1 MMPDAE
7 PFRVGLGGMGGGQ
20 PPMTG
25 VTGGSPPGEA
35 LPERRS

>member
-7 PFRVGLGGMGGGQ
+7 PFRVGLGGMGGE